1 MISGTIS
8 TGEDVQITAF
18 DGESVELISPR
29 AFAPGAP
36 CALVVA
42 LSPELPMTL
51 KCHGSKRID
60 DGRFQVRGRAIALRR
75 DDRERLVRS
84 IADESI

>member
-1 MISGTIS
+1 MISGTLS
-8 TGEDVQITAF
+8 SGEDVQIAGF
-18 DGESVELISPR
+18 DGETLDLISPR

-36 CALVVA
+36 CVLVVGV
-42 LSPELPMTL
+42 SPELAITL

-60 DGRFQVRGRAIALRR
+60 DGRFRVTGRTIALRR

-84 IADESI
+84 LSTETP